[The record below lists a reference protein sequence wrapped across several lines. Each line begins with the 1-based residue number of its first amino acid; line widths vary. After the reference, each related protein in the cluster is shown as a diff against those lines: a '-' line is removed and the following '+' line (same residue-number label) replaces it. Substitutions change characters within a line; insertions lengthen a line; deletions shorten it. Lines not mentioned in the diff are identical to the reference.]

1 MMGDYHVRF
10 RERLGGKFPW
20 PTRLKKRHDNMRH
33 IKQTLIFTLLIFIFN
48 NSFLQDENKYRS
60 KEEDAYYD
68 SLKNTW
74 VHKDFM
80 PVSNEIAKKN
90 SYDYVKI
97 VKINK
102 PSIYK
107 PQQVFSAYWDS
118 IMQSQKEDL
127 KDFKKF
133 DSIMQE
139 IQNEKIGIIPKM
151 SVIKQE
157 KVANNWAIVYSDS
170 KYDDFIYGGWG
181 YWIALSYD
189 NGKTWK
195 QYYTGLTENCYYFF
209 KRNSNIPLWKDSVT
223 LQIESTIVRQI
234 SEVIHPLPATFET
247 IQDSIAI
254 QLDIRKIIQDSDD
267 DGLTDI
273 VENKMM
279 LIPNNPDT
287 DGDGIKDSEDKNPR
301 FKSTETEK
309 SIIYETLIENFQPNK
324 KGEMEIDLTNP
335 PKCEKSEIDS
345 LYGDFE
351 SVNLFITDDK
361 DLQGLNLHNETMII
375 MSSKEYEDY
384 KKKYPSHFIESD
396 YSQMFKCDREYETY
410 KIHTSHLTG
419 GATYIVKKTKTGWK
433 IFLLSSWIS

>member
-1 MMGDYHVRF
+1 
-10 RERLGGKFPW
+10 
-20 PTRLKKRHDNMRH
+20 MRY
-33 IKQTLIFTLLIFIFN
+33 IKQILILTLLIFTFH
-48 NSFLQDENKYRS
+48 NSFSQDEKKYRS

-68 SLKNTW
+68 SLKKTW
-74 VHKDFM
+74 EYKDFV
-80 PVSNEIAKKN
+80 PVSIEIAKKN

-97 VKINK
+97 VKVNN
-102 PSIYK
+102 PSIYNSH
-107 PQQVFSAYWDS
+107 QIFSAYWDS
-118 IMQSQKEDL
+118 IVQSQKKEDM

-133 DSIMQE
+133 DSIMQI

-157 KVANNWAIVYSDS
+157 KVGNNWAIIYFDS
-170 KYDDFIYGGWG
+170 TYDDFIYGGWG

-223 LQIESTIVRQI
+223 LQIESTIVRQT
-234 SEVIHPLPATFET
+234 SEVMHPIPATFET
-247 IQDSIAI
+247 IQDSIAV
-254 QLDIRKIIQDSDD
+254 QLDIRKIIQDSDN

-279 LIPNNPDT
+279 LNPNNPDT

-301 FKSTETEK
+301 YKSTKTEK
-309 SIIYETLIENFQPNK
+309 SIIYETLIENFRPNK
-324 KGEMEIDLTNP
+324 KGVMKIDLTNP
-335 PKCEKSEIDS
+335 PTYEKSKIDS

-351 SVNLFITDDK
+351 SVNLFVTDDT

-375 MSSKEYEDY
+375 MSTKEYEDY
-384 KKKYPSHFIESD
+384 KLRHPSHFIESS
-396 YSQMFKCDREYETY
+396 YTQMFKCDKKKNTY
-410 KIHTSHLTG
+410 KIQTHHLTG
-419 GATYIVKKTKTGWK
+419 GSTYIIKKTGKGWK
-433 IFLLSSWIS
+433 IFILSGWIS

>member
-1 MMGDYHVRF
+1 MAKTHATAKLRQHAHTA
-10 RERLGGKFPW
+10 ERWQPF
-20 PTRLKKRHDNMRH
+20 KKDNMRH
-33 IKQTLIFTLLIFIFN
+33 TKQTLIFTLLIFTFY
-48 NSFLQDENKYRS
+48 NSFSQDQKKFRS

-68 SLKNTW
+68 SLKKTW
-74 VHKDFM
+74 EHKDFI
-80 PVSNEIAKKN
+80 PVSIEIAKKN

-102 PSIYK
+102 PSIYN

-133 DSIMQE
+133 DSIMQVM
-139 IQNEKIGIIPKM
+139 QNEKIGIIPKM

-157 KVANNWAIVYSDS
+157 KVGNNWAIVYSDS

-181 YWIALSYD
+181 YWIALSYN

-195 QYYTGLTENCYYFF
+195 KYYTGLTENCYYFF

-223 LQIESTIVRQI
+223 LQIESTIVRQT

-247 IQDSIAI
+247 IQDSIAV
-254 QLDIRKIIQDSDD
+254 QLDISKIIQDSDN

-279 LIPNNPDT
+279 LSSNNPDT
-287 DGDGIKDSEDKNPR
+287 DSDGIKDGEDKNPR
-301 FKSTETEK
+301 FKSTRTEK
-309 SIIYETLIENFQPNK
+309 SIIYETLIENFLPNK
-324 KGEMEIDLTNP
+324 MGVMEIDLTNP
-335 PKCEKSEIDS
+335 PTYEKSKIDS

-351 SVNLFITDDK
+351 SVNLFVTDDK

-375 MSSKEYEDY
+375 MSTKEYEDY
-384 KKKYPSHFIESD
+384 KLRYPSHFIKS
-396 YSQMFKCDREYETY
+396 SFTQMFKCDKKKDTY
-410 KIHTSHLTG
+410 KIHTSLLTG
-419 GATYIVKKTKTGWK
+419 GSTYVIQRTAKGWR
-433 IFLLSSWIS
+433 IFMISSWIS